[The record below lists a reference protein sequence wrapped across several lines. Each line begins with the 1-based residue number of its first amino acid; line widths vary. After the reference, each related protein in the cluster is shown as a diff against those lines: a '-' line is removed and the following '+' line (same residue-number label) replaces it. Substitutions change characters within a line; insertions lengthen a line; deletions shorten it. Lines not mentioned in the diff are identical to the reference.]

1 MKSEFAD
8 ALMSENRNVNMP
20 EEMDWFG
27 ALSGDWDMRWRQDIG
42 TEREFVCKGEWIF
55 SRVLNGFGIQ
65 DLFIVPSREERIRLN
80 MPDAEYGTTI
90 RMYCPNQ
97 QNWQVY
103 YTCVGEY
110 TRLTAEKEG
119 EQIVITEQSA
129 KRMKWVFSDI
139 SDKRFHWQN
148 FVLDKDDKW
157 VVMCDCIAT
166 RKQC

>member
-27 ALSGDWDMRWRQDIG
+27 ALIGDWDMIWRQDIG

-80 MPDAEYGTTI
+80 MPDAEYLVFQFSAVWTNPYSVFILQFQKYIICRFSFFSLDVAGKF
-90 RMYCPNQ
+90 PF
-97 QNWQVY
+97 
-103 YTCVGEY
+103 
-110 TRLTAEKEG
+110 
-119 EQIVITEQSA
+119 VIY
-129 KRMKWVFSDI
+129 RCII
-139 SDKRFHWQN
+139 SIIYIK
-148 FVLDKDDKW
+148 
-157 VVMCDCIAT
+157 
-166 RKQC
+166 

>member
-27 ALSGDWDMRWRQDIG
+27 ALIGDWDMIWRQDIG

-103 YTCVGEY
+103 YTCV
-110 TRLTAEKEG
+110 EG

-129 KRMKWVFSDI
+129 KRLKWVFSDI